1 MSVRQGRFPLD
12 VGVSSA
18 PSAVGRAPFAEGETH
33 RGEHA
38 SGRLAE
44 GEGRS
49 PTC

>member
-1 MSVRQGRFPLD
+1 MLHLVTSQQGRFGD

-18 PSAVGRAPFAEGETH
+18 PSAAPFAEGETR

-49 PTC
+49 PR

>member
-1 MSVRQGRFPLD
+1 MLVGKGSLRD
-12 VGVSSA
+12 VGVRA
-18 PSAVGRAPFAEGETH
+18 APFAEGETH

-49 PTC
+49 PR